1 MKKISA
7 VVLITILMA
16 GIFKDGFIY
25 LSFKINQ
32 SQIIKI
38 LCVNKGKPE
47 MKCNGK
53 CHLKTQLEENEKEKK
68 ESPYSVP
75 SENKQVI
82 VWLIETTDSSDQLK
96 NNKSNSISIEDHFIP
111 HGDYIDRLF
120 RPPQV

>member
-1 MKKISA
+1 
-7 VVLITILMA
+7 MA

-25 LSFKINQ
+25 LSFKLNQ
-32 SQIIKI
+32 SQIIKT
-38 LCVNKGKPE
+38 LCINKGKPE
-47 MKCNGK
+47 IKCNGK
-53 CHLKTQLEENEKEKK
+53 CHLKSQLEENEKEKK

-111 HGDYIDRLF
+111 HSDYIDRLF